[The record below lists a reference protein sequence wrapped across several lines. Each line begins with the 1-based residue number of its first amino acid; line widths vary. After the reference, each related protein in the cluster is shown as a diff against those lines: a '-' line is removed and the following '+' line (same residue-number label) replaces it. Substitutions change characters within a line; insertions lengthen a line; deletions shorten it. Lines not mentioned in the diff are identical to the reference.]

1 MAKKDEFELQAL
13 STLRRPGDQVYSV
26 TRTKKRNPLLE
37 FLDVVVSGGAFTG
50 AADVADSMA
59 TSLYLVAG
67 RDRAV
72 VQRGRVHLFGQLDP
86 QDEATLRGGKACGGR
101 EVPGHRRPHGLDLPL
116 VGPSQTAHVALV
128 GA

>member
-72 VQRGRVHLFGQLDP
+72 IARVSDGNVAETVDIP
-86 QDEATLRGGKACGGR
+86 DWDGARAEALRGQAGALKAIVVDGYR
-101 EVPGHRRPHGLDLPL
+101 Y
-116 VGPSQTAHVALV
+116 SKVAQD
-128 GA
+128 A